1 MFESYMA
8 RVIVTKLDQKDTWC
22 YNEIGLLRIQDLDI
36 MLSSLGNTL
45 EKVFVIT
52 LKGKGIF
59 TSTSSNFRISTLI
72 IKLEIAMFV
81 ICNC

>member
-1 MFESYMA
+1 MA
-8 RVIVTKLDQKDTWC
+8 GVIVTNLDQKDTRC
-22 YNEIGLLRIQDLDI
+22 YNEINLHIQDLDT

-52 LKGKGIF
+52 LKGKGTF
-59 TSTSSNFRISTLI
+59 TSTLSNFRISTLI